1 MIYEFAL
8 AQRCAAPFPHE
19 DIHASMHRLRHTLY
33 RQGAKWSVPEH
44 MGMEYDEF
52 DTMTA
57 RYLVGI
63 DDEGN
68 VRAQSRMITC
78 DKPYMLAQLWPEL
91 AQSVP
96 LPRSAADAEGSR
108 TGVDVSLPVEE
119 YRQWF
124 FKLLIANVEWAVSQ
138 GVDRLSFVT
147 YQRVAEKSMEGAGL
161 PVTYYGPTMS
171 FPDGR
176 FIAGYFPVSTGLALE
191 LRRRNGIE
199 GQIFVPLPDA
209 TPLPAVAAQEVHHEV
224 A

>member
-19 DIHASMHRLRHTLY
+19 DIHASMHRLRHKLY
-33 RQGAKWSVPEH
+33 RDGAKWSVPEH
-44 MGMEYDEF
+44 LGMEYDEF

-63 DDEGN
+63 DETGT

-176 FIAGYFPVSTGLALE
+176 FIAGYFPVSTHLAHD

-209 TPLPAVAAQEVHHEV
+209 APMPAVAQEVHHEV